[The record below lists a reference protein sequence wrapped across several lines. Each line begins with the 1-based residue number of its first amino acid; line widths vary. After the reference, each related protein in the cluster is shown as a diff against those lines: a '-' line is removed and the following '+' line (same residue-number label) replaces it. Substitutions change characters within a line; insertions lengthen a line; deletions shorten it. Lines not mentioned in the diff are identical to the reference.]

1 MASRRIVE
9 TFNVQRSNVLT
20 VVAKRY
26 HVPVFAKVAIPKSAP
41 HALTYSVPEDL
52 EPFVVAGVRVRVPL
66 RKKTV
71 TGVVV
76 EVADATDL
84 DPASIRALIEV
95 VDSVPLLPRHLF
107 HLADFVASYYRCPLG
122 DTLAAIL
129 PAGLLRAD
137 GEIAKLTPAGAA
149 VDPTSLAG
157 KRGAVLSELQRST
170 RLLVPTLLARAGVA
184 GRGPLEALVESGL
197 VSLAS
202 RRRDRSP
209 EGEVAAIRL
218 PDVPLQQLLDDCQR
232 APRRRQ
238 VLEWLAIQG
247 RPALVSEVCDE
258 TGCSPSTIRAMDAA
272 GLVQRFK
279 QPAPKRPRW
288 VLKPDDDRHVL
299 TAEQQ
304 RIVEAV
310 SGALDS
316 KRYSPFLLEGITGSG
331 KTEVYLRCLETVLSR
346 GQSGLVLVPE
356 IGLTPA
362 ASGAIERRF
371 GSQTAVLHSALSDGE
386 RWREWKRIRE
396 GRARVVVGPR
406 SALFAPFEDLGLIV
420 VDEEHDAAYK
430 QQDAPRYHARD
441 LSLVTA
447 QRLEIPVI
455 LCSATPSVEAS
466 ALVERGL
473 ANHLRLTQRVAG
485 GQLPEVEL
493 VDLRGEPPEP
503 GEQGRTLFSRR
514 LRELLTETT
523 DRGEQVILLMQRR
536 GWAPILLCRDC
547 GHRLQ
552 CPSCSVSLVVHQ
564 RSGDLRCHYCDHRA
578 PFPSACGACG
588 GELLD
593 AVGAGT
599 EKVAHHLDRL
609 LPDVRS
615 AILDRDTVRRRS
627 GLQDTLG
634 AFASGAVQVLIG
646 TQMVAKGHHFP
657 NVTLTGVISADAML
671 GLPDF
676 RAGERTFQLLT
687 QVAGRAGRGERPGRV
702 VVQTYYPEHPAVK
715 LACDHDVTTFLA
727 EELVFRRGFGYP
739 PVTRLAV
746 VRFEAATENQCQKS
760 AAAAAAAVSPLP
772 ERVRLRG
779 PAPSPLER
787 IRNHWRWQ
795 ILMTAPN
802 RELLRDCLEKI
813 EGLKVPRGVRRIID
827 VDPASTL

>member
-1 MASRRIVE
+1 
-9 TFNVQRSNVLT
+9 
-20 VVAKRY
+20 
-26 HVPVFAKVAIPKSAP
+26 VFAKVAIPKSAP
-41 HALTYSVPEDL
+41 HALTYAVPEEL
-52 EPFVVAGVRVRVPL
+52 KPFVVPGVRVRVPL

-76 EVADATDL
+76 EVATATDL
-84 DPASIRALIEV
+84 DPAKIKKLFEV
-95 VDSVPLLPRHLF
+95 VDPEPLLPRHLF

-122 DTLAAIL
+122 DTLATVL

-137 GEIAKLTPAGAA
+137 GEMAQLTPAGAA
-149 VDPTSLAG
+149 ADPASLPG
-157 KRGAVLSELQRST
+157 KRNAVLSELQKTTKLR
-170 RLLVPTLLARAGVA
+170 VPTLLARAGA
-184 GRGPLEALVESGL
+184 TGRSPLDALVDSGFAS
-197 VSLAS
+197 VAS

-209 EGEVAAIRL
+209 ESEVAAIRL
-218 PDVPLQQLLDDCQR
+218 PEVPLEQLLEQCSR

-238 VLEWLAIQG
+238 VLEWLAEQG
-247 RPALVSEVCDE
+247 RPALVSEVCEE
-258 TGCSPSTIRAMDAA
+258 TGCSPSTVRAMDSA

-279 QPAPKRPRW
+279 QPAPRRPRW
-288 VLKPDDDRHVL
+288 VLKTDDKRHLL
-299 TAEQQ
+299 TNEQQ
-304 RIVEAV
+304 AVVEAV
-310 SGALDS
+310 GAALE
-316 KRYSPFLLEGITGSG
+316 KRSYSPLLLEGITGSG
-331 KTEVYLRCLETVLSR
+331 KTEVYLRCLEAVLAR

-371 GSQTAVLHSALSDGE
+371 GSQTAVLHSALSDSE
-386 RWREWKRIRE
+386 RWREWRRIRE

-430 QQDAPRYHARD
+430 QQEAPRYHARD

-447 QRLEIPVI
+447 QRLDIPVI

-473 ANHLRLTQRVAG
+473 ARHLRLTQRVAG

-514 LRELLTETT
+514 LRELLAETT

-578 PFPSACGACG
+578 AFPSSCGSCG

-599 EKVAHHLDRL
+599 EKVAHHLERL
-609 LPDVRS
+609 LPGVKS

-634 AFASGAVQVLIG
+634 AFAGGAVQVLIG

-715 LACDHDVTTFLA
+715 LACNHDVTTFLA

-746 VRFEAATENQCQKS
+746 VRFEAASESQCQK
-760 AAAAAAAVSPLP
+760 AAAAAAAAISPVP

-795 ILMTAPN
+795 ILLTAAN
-802 RELLRDCLEKI
+802 RELLRGCLEKI
-813 EGLKVPRGVRRIID
+813 ELLKVPKGVRRIID

>member
-1 MASRRIVE
+1 
-9 TFNVQRSNVLT
+9 
-20 VVAKRY
+20 
-26 HVPVFAKVAIPKSAP
+26 VFAKVAIPKSAP
-41 HALTYSVPEDL
+41 TALTYAVPDDL
-52 EPFVVAGVRVRVPL
+52 APFTVPGVRVRVPL

-76 EVADATDL
+76 GVADITEL
-84 DPASIRALIEV
+84 DPEAIRSLIEV
-95 VDSVPLLPRHLF
+95 VDPEPLLPPHLF

-122 DTLAAIL
+122 DTLATIL
-129 PAGLLRAD
+129 PAGLLRSD
-137 GEIAKLTPAGAA
+137 GEVARLTPAGAA
-149 VDPTSLAG
+149 TDPAALSG
-157 KRGAVLSELQRST
+157 KRGAVLSELQAAT
-170 RLLVPTLLARAGVA
+170 RLRLPTLFSRAGVA
-184 GRGPLEALVESGL
+184 GRGPLDALVEAGL
-197 VSLAS
+197 ATVGSS
-202 RRRDRSP
+202 RRDRSP
-209 EGEVAAIRL
+209 QTEVAAVGL
-218 PDVPLQQLLDDCQR
+218 PDVPLDQLLEKCQR
-232 APRRRQ
+232 APRRRE
-238 VLEWLAIQG
+238 VLEWLAEQG
-247 RPALVSEVCDE
+247 RPALVAEVCE
-258 TGCSPSTIRAMDAA
+258 EVGCSPSTLRAMDAA
-272 GLVQRFK
+272 GLLHRFK
-279 QPAPKRPRW
+279 QPAPRRPRW
-288 VLKPDDDRHVL
+288 VLKPTDDRHVL
-299 TAEQQ
+299 TDEQQ
-304 RIVEAV
+304 EVVDAVGEAI
-310 SGALDS
+310 AE
-316 KRYSPFLLEGITGSG
+316 KRYAPFLLEGVTGSG
-331 KTEVYLRCLETVLSR
+331 KTEVYLRCLEDVLAR
-346 GQSGLVLVPE
+346 GRSGLVLVPE

-386 RWREWKRIRE
+386 RWREWRRIRE
-396 GRARVVVGPR
+396 GKAKVVVGPR
-406 SALFAPFEDLGLIV
+406 SALFAPFDDLGLIV
-420 VDEEHDAAYK
+420 VDEEHDGAYK
-430 QQDAPRYHARD
+430 QQEAPRYHARD

-447 QRLEIPVI
+447 QHLGVPVI

-473 ANHLRLTQRVAG
+473 ARHLRLTRRVAG
-485 GQLPEVEL
+485 GELPEVEL

-514 LRELLTETT
+514 LRELLSETV

-578 PFPSACGACG
+578 ATPSACPSCSGD
-588 GELLD
+588 LLD

-599 EKVAHHLDRL
+599 EKVAHHLESF
-609 LPDVRS
+609 LPEVKS

-634 AFASGAVQVLIG
+634 AFAAGAVQVLIG

-657 NVTLTGVISADAML
+657 NVTLTGVISADALL

-687 QVAGRAGRGERPGRV
+687 QVAGRSGRGDRPGRV
-702 VVQTYYPEHPAVK
+702 VIQTYYPDHPAVR
-715 LACDHDVTTFLA
+715 LACRHDVTTFLG

-739 PVTRLAV
+739 PVTRLAL
-746 VRFEAATENQCQKS
+746 VRFEATTERLCRRAAE
-760 AAAAAAAVSPLP
+760 AAADAVTPVP

-779 PAPSPLER
+779 PAPAPLER

-795 ILMTAPN
+795 ILLTAAN
-802 RELLRDCLEKI
+802 RELLRECLEKI
-813 EGLKVPRGVRRIID
+813 EGLKVPRGVRRVID